1 MKIGIVGA
9 GAVGGWYGGLLALAG
24 HEVHA
29 ITRSDYPVIQA
40 RGLVM
45 RDLQG
50 ERAVRLASASPT
62 GAGVGPCDLVV
73 VAAKATA
80 NAQLPTLV
88 RPLLGPETILLTLQN
103 GMGNVE
109 AFGGVLPPERVV
121 AGLCFVCINRLE
133 PGVVSNTHSGYVRM
147 AAAAGPINPSVAR
160 CVDWFKSAGVDCRAE
175 DSLEAVLWKKLCW
188 NIPFNGLAI
197 AAGGIT
203 TDRILADPVLTA
215 RARRLMEEVR
225 AAAGL
230 RGHAVSEQHLQGQ
243 FDVTEGM
250 GPYRPSS
257 LIDYLAG
264 REVEVNG
271 IWGEPLQRGLAAGAK
286 MPELSLLK
294 QEIEAKLRAR

>member
-1 MKIGIVGA
+1 MKVAIVGA

-29 ITRSDYPVIQA
+29 LSRRDHAVLA
-40 RGLVM
+40 RRGLVM
-45 RDLQG
+45 RGRDG
-50 ERAVRLASASPT
+50 ERTVRFASASPS
-62 GAGVGPCDLVV
+62 GAGLGPCDLIV

-80 NAQLPTLV
+80 NAVLPDLV
-88 RPLLGPETILLTLQN
+88 RPLVGPHTRLLTLQN

-109 AFGGVLPPERVV
+109 AFRAVVPLARVV
-121 AGLCFVCINRLE
+121 AGLCFVCINRVE
-133 PGVVSNTHSGYVRM
+133 PGIVSNTHAGYVRM
-147 AAAAGPINPSVAR
+147 AAAEGPINPAVTQ
-160 CVDWFKSAGVDCRAE
+160 CVEAFKAAGVDCRAE

-203 TDRILADPVLTA
+203 TDLILADPALKA

-225 AAAGL
+225 AAAAM
-230 RGHAVSEQHLQGQ
+230 RGHIVTEKHLQVQ
-243 FDVTEGM
+243 MEVTEGM

-264 REVEVNG
+264 REVEVGG

-294 QEIEAKLRAR
+294 QEIEARLRAR